1 MRNVKTCG
9 SKREITKKNDN
20 LADRNIVF
28 LRQDE
33 NQGIKCFC
41 KREKRDL
48 YCVVPLLVYYFNLN
62 YVPMIGNYIC

>member
-20 LADRNIVF
+20 LADRNILF

-33 NQGIKCFC
+33 NQGIKWFV
-41 KREKRDL
+41 KERKVIYIAL
-48 YCVVPLLVYYFNLN
+48 YLC
-62 YVPMIGNYIC
+62 